1 MKNYLQNLRNICLS
15 LEGYTTTKS
24 TRNVRVRSLNYYQSC
39 WIKSCKSHPSI
50 ISDISIFLKG

>member
-1 MKNYLQNLRNICLS
+1 MKNYLQNLSNFCQS
-15 LEGYTTTKS
+15 LQEYTKTKS

-50 ISDISIFLKG
+50 SVISVFLKG